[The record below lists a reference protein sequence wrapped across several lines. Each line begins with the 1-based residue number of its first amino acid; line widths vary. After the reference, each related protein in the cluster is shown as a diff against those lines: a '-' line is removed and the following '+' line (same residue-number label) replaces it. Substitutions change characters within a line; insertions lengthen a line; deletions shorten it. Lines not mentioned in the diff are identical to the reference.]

1 MTDEREERERRDEIE
16 RRFAA
21 RFDVIADPDVKAAVR
36 DFYGTFYD
44 PEKMI
49 RWWAGLYDPDLGGFY
64 YANSARDTEGYLP
77 DMESTFQIVQRLRV
91 LDPRSDLAAFLGPA
105 ITEKMI
111 RFYREKQD
119 PDDGYFYHPQWTK
132 EQSRKK
138 VMRYTRDL
146 DWTVTVLGW
155 LHSAPLYPTALDR
168 AESGDGVSTE
178 WEPNA
183 RSVSDYV
190 YELMKTR
197 SCESWS
203 NTLQTQA
210 SAFEATGTLGAVL
223 DVLDERSDPAYGLW
237 VSGYDPAQDVYFNLK
252 ETPESEV
259 PYGLYT
265 CAYKVMIMYNAG
277 KRLVPN
283 ASRLIENAIRAILS
297 RDPGARVTY
306 IFNPW
311 ATLGLVRENLVNYG
325 TPEAVAEYDGMIKH
339 NILEMLDAL
348 KGSLGKYKRDDGS
361 YSFLQSGS
369 SPTIYGTPVSTGALE
384 GDVNGNN
391 LVVSFARHI
400 CHTVGL
406 ERMIPVFSPDHGKLM
421 RDLLDHAPKIVKK
434 RT

>member
-1 MTDEREERERRDEIE
+1 
-16 RRFAA
+16 
-21 RFDVIADPDVKAAVR
+21 
-36 DFYGTFYD
+36 
-44 PEKMI
+44 
-49 RWWAGLYDPDLGGFY
+49 
-64 YANSARDTEGYLP
+64 
-77 DMESTFQIVQRLRV
+77 
-91 LDPRSDLAAFLGPA
+91 
-105 ITEKMI
+105 
-111 RFYREKQD
+111 
-119 PDDGYFYHPQWTK
+119 
-132 EQSRKK
+132 
-138 VMRYTRDL
+138 
-146 DWTVTVLGW
+146 
-155 LHSAPLYPTALDR
+155 
-168 AESGDGVSTE
+168 
-178 WEPNA
+178 
-183 RSVSDYV
+183 
-190 YELMKTR
+190 
-197 SCESWS
+197 
-203 NTLQTQA
+203 
-210 SAFEATGTLGAVL
+210 
-223 DVLDERSDPAYGLW
+223 
-237 VSGYDPAQDVYFNLK
+237 
-252 ETPESEV
+252 
-259 PYGLYT
+259 
-265 CAYKVMIMYNAG
+265 MIMYNAG

-406 ERMIPVFSPDHGKLM
+406 ERMIPVFNQNHGKLM